1 MSGAL
6 STREQRIFEVVID
19 TLLAPAPPL
28 PPVAE
33 TDAVA
38 AFSTWLTRFPVAAR
52 AGLRALIV
60 GIELSTLPSGRLWH
74 ALPPSDRL
82 ARLEQLFS
90 VPPYGPLLLD
100 AIRAAAGSSY
110 YGDRGVSAVLG
121 YVPPRERA

>member
-6 STREQRIFEVVID
+6 SSREQRIFEVLID

-38 AFSTWLTRFPVAAR
+38 AFSTWLSRFPVVAR
-52 AGLRALIV
+52 SGMRAIIV
-60 GIELSTLPSGRLWH
+60 GVELSALPSGRPWH
-74 ALPPSDRL
+74 AHDPADRL
-82 ARLEQLFS
+82 ARLERLFS

-100 AIRAAAGSSY
+100 AVRAAAGSCY
-110 YGDRGVSAVLG
+110 YGDRGVAAVLG